1 MAVSWKCVET
11 LPGELE
17 KTLKDL
23 TDERWRV
30 LSVVS
35 AGVTTE
41 KFTVV
46 SYKMMYEKGSRRRDD
61 DYDPEPTQ

>member
-1 MAVSWKCVET
+1 MAVSWKCVEA

-35 AGVTTE
+35 AGQTE
-41 KFTVV
+41 IFTVV
-46 SYKMMYEKGSRRRDD
+46 SYKMQYEKGSRRRDD